1 MEHKIKSPFIFKIA
15 IFIVLTWIC
24 YFYNDLTTFNKYIG
38 IYTLDRKLYIRYYR
52 ILGKYE
58 KKKVSNIVGMNEL
71 IYKYE
76 EKEDKPKYGN
86 RKKDQSNKSSL
97 YKEEFNKQL
106 KGHKY
111 LVFEGKKLSHFERTL
126 FKHLDYVE
134 FIRKNPTISDKSYR
148 KIIFKEYALL
158 IYLPFLLLSWS
169 YILSIIKHSV
179 NNSEVSDFHFIL
191 FCVPV
196 AILFAIFMLGFA
208 YTLVK
213 IKKYKRFVKKQRE
226 KL

>member
-1 MEHKIKSPFIFKIA
+1 MDHKIKSPFIFKIA

-38 IYTLDRKLYIRYYR
+38 IYTLDRKLYIRYNR

-58 KKKVSNIVGMNEL
+58 KEKVSNIVGMNEL
-71 IYKYE
+71 IHKYE
-76 EKEDKPKYGN
+76 QKNDKYGN
-86 RKKDQSNKSSL
+86 RKKGQSNMCSL

-126 FKHLDYVE
+126 FKHLDYID

-148 KIIFKEYALL
+148 NIIFKEYALL
-158 IYLPFLLLSWS
+158 IYLPFLLLSWG
-169 YILSIIKHSV
+169 YILPIIKYSV
-179 NNSEVSDFHFIL
+179 KKPEVSDFHFIL

-196 AILFAIFMLGFA
+196 AILFTIFMLGVA
-208 YTLVK
+208 YTLIK
-213 IKKYKRFVKKQRE
+213 IKKHKRFVKKQ
-226 KL
+226 